1 LATGHSGQN
10 SSETSLPRPPQG
22 VQGIAD
28 GKVQDPL
35 THACVRVC
43 AYLSET
49 PAGGALNLALR
60 HSAMVAAGT
69 QTKIRVSASDDLR
82 KRMLRSVPSKRVSLP

>member
-1 LATGHSGQN
+1 MTRAGALARIATELIPSR
-10 SSETSLPRPPQG
+10 PRSR
-22 VQGIAD
+22 
-28 GKVQDPL
+28 PL

-43 AYLSET
+43 AYWSET

-69 QTKIRVSASDDLR
+69 QTNIRASASDDLR